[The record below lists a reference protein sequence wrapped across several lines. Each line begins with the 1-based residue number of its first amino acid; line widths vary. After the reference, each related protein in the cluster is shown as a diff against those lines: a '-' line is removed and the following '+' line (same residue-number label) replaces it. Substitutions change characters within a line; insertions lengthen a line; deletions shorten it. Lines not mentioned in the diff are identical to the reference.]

1 MCKVINESSRLHQR
15 CVDGYLVALDLSYVN
30 CCTLTVP
37 CMWHVWYVCMCVCVC
52 VCVCVCCLW
61 CRLQSSLPE
70 HDLVVASYDV
80 VRNDLSFFR

>member
-1 MCKVINESSRLHQR
+1 MTNYASVMCGRLS
-15 CVDGYLVALDLSYVN
+15 GGFGFELVN
-30 CCTLTVP
+30 CCILTV
-37 CMWHVWYVCMCVCVC
+37 HVACVVRVYVCH
-52 VCVCVCCLW
+52 CVCCLW

>member
-1 MCKVINESSRLHQR
+1 MRGWLFGGFGFELCKLLYTYIVMHVA
-15 CVDGYLVALDLSYVN
+15 CVVR
-30 CCTLTVP
+30 
-37 CMWHVWYVCMCVCVC
+37 VC